1 MGISGI
7 TAAAVSAPRDRVA
20 LKFGA
25 PWQQQRTNAKRSAS
39 NAATRRTR
47 TLARRQTTSRGA
59 DCDEALKVFL
69 QNLLDSMLIAF
80 MWEFSRWWLVRVD

>member
-7 TAAAVSAPRDRVA
+7 AAAAARTLQDRFALKFSAPR
-20 LKFGA
+20 
-25 PWQQQRTNAKRSAS
+25 QQQRTNAKRSTS

-47 TLARRQTTSRGA
+47 ALARRQTTPRGA